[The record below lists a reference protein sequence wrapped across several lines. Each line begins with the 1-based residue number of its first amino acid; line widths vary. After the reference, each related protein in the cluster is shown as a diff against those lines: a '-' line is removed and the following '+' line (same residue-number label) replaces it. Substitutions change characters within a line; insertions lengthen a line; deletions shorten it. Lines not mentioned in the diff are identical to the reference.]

1 MYKRQVPGDAA
12 GIAAVQVAAW
22 RATYPGLIPEALLA
36 QMTLARQIPRWRA
49 MLSEGTDG
57 AHHVTELAGRIAG
70 FVSNGAPRDDTL
82 RGLGARG
89 ARGEIRALY
98 VHPDCVRQGLGRQL
112 FHPAAASLAARGMA
126 PFGLWVIAGNDRA
139 AAFYRRLGGRPVTTQ
154 WAEVT
159 GGRLRETAWLW
170 EDYGATNS
178 SRP

>member
-1 MYKRQVPGDAA
+1 MIRRAGPGDAA
-12 GIAAVQVAAW
+12 QIAAVQVAAW

-36 QMTLARQIPRWRA
+36 QMTLARQVPRWRA

-70 FVSNGAPRDDTL
+70 FVSTGAPRDDTL
-82 RGLGARG
+82 RGLGAS
-89 ARGEIRALY
+89 GEIRALY

-112 FHPAAASLAARGMA
+112 LHHAAASLVARGMA

-139 AAFYRRLGGRPVTTQ
+139 AAFYRRLGGRPATTQ

>member
-1 MYKRQVPGDAA
+1 MIRRAVAGDAA

-36 QMTLARQIPRWRA
+36 QMTLARQVPRWRA

-70 FVSNGAPRDDTL
+70 FVSTGAPRDDTL
-82 RGLGARG
+82 GGLG
-89 ARGEIRALY
+89 ARGEIRALH
-98 VHPDCVRQGLGRQL
+98 V
-112 FHPAAASLAARGMA
+112 HPAAAGLAARGMA

-139 AAFYRRLGGRPVTTQ
+139 AAFYRRLGGRPATTQ

>member
-1 MYKRQVPGDAA
+1 MIRRAVPGDAA

-22 RATYPGLIPEALLA
+22 RATYPRLIPEALLA
-36 QMTLARQIPRWRA
+36 QMTLARQVPRWRA

-57 AHHVTELAGRIAG
+57 AHHVTEIAGRIAG
-70 FVSNGAPRDDTL
+70 FVSTGAPRDDTL
-82 RGLGARG
+82 RGLG

-112 FHPAAASLAARGMA
+112 FHPAAAGLAARGMT

-139 AAFYRRLGGRPVTTQ
+139 AAFYRRLGGRPVTTR
-154 WAEVT
+154 WAKVT